1 MSTVQVKKCMN
12 VRLPSVALRLEGD
25 LAFARGRV
33 CHPACWPPVQFAR
46 LPPSVHK
53 KGRKAGAERKRQE
66 DGEKNKMGR
75 RERVG
80 RRAGLGSDGRE
91 ACGPSVGGPWP
102 SEVCVSVF
110 PPGSAGQLSCL
121 PAAPCG

>member
-1 MSTVQVKKCMN
+1 MN

-53 KGRKAGAERKRQE
+53 EGRKAGAERKRQE
-66 DGEKNKMGR
+66 DGEKNKTEKGESGEASGPGKR
-75 RERVG
+75 REG
-80 RRAGLGSDGRE
+80 GL
-91 ACGPSVGGPWP
+91 WP
-102 SEVCVSVF
+102 QRGW
-110 PPGSAGQLSCL
+110 PLAQ
-121 PAAPCG
+121 